1 MLFFLNDNI
10 QHNKSG
16 IEHAQIKRLHLFEMF
31 DEPAKIVTRK
41 YSNELHMVTAEA
53 GIADEDFVN
62 LFDYFQEARIFP
74 QKDVTIK
81 DLNIDPSWER
91 KADGINYN
99 YYRNGNRIMYVRRR
113 NDKEKHIIN
122 LQYFDHF
129 GKLLK
134 VSWYDNRGFISVEQV
149 YDWDGNIATENYLRP
164 DGSIAIQLE
173 HQKNKLNKVVGTYH
187 LFNCKGQ
194 DYQVAN
200 LDELRRF
207 FYDEIVTDPEL
218 VGDGPVGLVV
228 DRTYEVGWSVLHM
241 KHRVFRTMQL
251 HNDHVNDNSDM
262 LHSTLN
268 YNYTWGLNHVKDWDG
283 IITMTEAQAE
293 MIRKRIGDKKPVYA
307 INGVPVKS
315 NNQRTDMKYRIAGQ
329 IIYVGRLGEDK
340 QTGKL
345 IEIFT
350 RIHKKV
356 PTAKLT
362 LYGYGNPEDVNRY
375 KKQVDDAGLTGTVVF
390 AGYQVKLDPAYN
402 TAQLF
407 MDASRIDAQ
416 PLAMG
421 EALSHGVP
429 VVTYDYMYGPSEMVK
444 SGVNGELVPLNNAK
458 KMEKAAVD
466 ILTDPKLLQKLSTGA
481 YDSLDAISNLNT
493 WKQWNALA

>member
-1 MLFFLNDNI
+1 MFFFVNQYLLSND
-10 QHNKSG
+10 SS
-16 IEHAQIKRLHLFEMF
+16 IEHAEMKRLKLFKDHNAE
-31 DEPAKIVTRK
+31 AKLVTRN
-41 YSNELHMVTAEA
+41 YDQIIHATLQRFCLTDDQLVNMYDFFAGTTDYVGHDLHVS
-53 GIADEDFVN
+53 
-62 LFDYFQEARIFP
+62 
-74 QKDVTIK
+74 
-81 DLNIDPSWER
+81 DLNLPIEYQVGTGNNYQEVKDGDRLVCIVYFTGGTVGLVNHIDWFDVAGNVTLRQQYDLRGFKSVDQFIGEDGQISFER
-91 KADGINYN
+91 
-99 YYRNGNRIMYVRRR
+99 YYRPDQSIYMERYYVKSVQ
-113 NDKEKHIIN
+113 NTPIN
-122 LQYFDHF
+122 SLNVLKNYQGHDRFFD
-129 GKLLK
+129 
-134 VSWYDNRGFISVEQV
+134 SEED
-149 YDWDGNIATENYLRP
+149 
-164 DGSIAIQLE
+164 
-173 HQKNKLNKVVGTYH
+173 
-187 LFNCKGQ
+187 LF
-194 DYQVAN
+194 AFF
-200 LDELRRF
+200 LDELNKANGENNVFIADRPAVA
-207 FYDEIVTDPEL
+207 IQ
-218 VGDGPVGLVV
+218 PV
-228 DRTYEVGWSVLHM
+228 M
-241 KHRVFRTMQL
+241 NMQTAAKKYL
-251 HNDHVNDNSDM
+251 WMAMNHVNDGNNLKTGPLNPM
-262 LHSTLN
+262 LQGPLTTDLD
-268 YNYTWGLNHVKDWDG
+268 KWDG

-407 MDASRIDAQ
+407 MDTSRIDAQ

>member
-1 MLFFLNDNI
+1 M
-10 QHNKSG
+10 NKANG
-16 IEHAQIKRLHLFEMF
+16 ENNVF
-31 DEPAKIVTRK
+31 
-41 YSNELHMVTAEA
+41 
-53 GIADEDFVN
+53 IAD
-62 LFDYFQEARIFP
+62 
-74 QKDVTIK
+74 
-81 DLNIDPSWER
+81 
-91 KADGINYN
+91 
-99 YYRNGNRIMYVRRR
+99 
-113 NDKEKHIIN
+113 
-122 LQYFDHF
+122 
-129 GKLLK
+129 
-134 VSWYDNRGFISVEQV
+134 
-149 YDWDGNIATENYLRP
+149 RP
-164 DGSIAIQLE
+164 AVAIQ
-173 HQKNKLNKVVGTYH
+173 
-187 LFNCKGQ
+187 
-194 DYQVAN
+194 
-200 LDELRRF
+200 
-207 FYDEIVTDPEL
+207 
-218 VGDGPVGLVV
+218 PV
-228 DRTYEVGWSVLHM
+228 M
-241 KHRVFRTMQL
+241 NMQTAAKKYL
-251 HNDHVNDNSDM
+251 WMAMNHVNDGNNLKTGPLNPM
-262 LHSTLN
+262 LQGPLTTDLD
-268 YNYTWGLNHVKDWDG
+268 KWDG

-407 MDASRIDAQ
+407 MDTSRIDAQ

>member
-1 MLFFLNDNI
+1 MFFFVNQYLLSND
-10 QHNKSG
+10 SS
-16 IEHAQIKRLHLFEMF
+16 IEHAEMKRLKLFKDHNAE
-31 DEPAKIVTRK
+31 AKLVTRN
-41 YSNELHMVTAEA
+41 YDQIIHATLQRFGLTDDQLVNMYDFFAGTTDYVGHDLHVS
-53 GIADEDFVN
+53 
-62 LFDYFQEARIFP
+62 
-74 QKDVTIK
+74 
-81 DLNIDPSWER
+81 DLNLPIEYQVGTGNNYQEVKDGDRLVCIVYFTGGTVGLVNHIDWFDV
-91 KADGINYN
+91 A
-99 YYRNGNRIMYVRRR
+99 GNVTLRQ
-113 NDKEKHIIN
+113 
-122 LQYFDHF
+122 QYD
-129 GKLLK
+129 L
-134 VSWYDNRGFISVEQV
+134 RGFKSVDQFIGEASGH
-149 YDWDGNIATENYLRP
+149 DRFFDSEE
-164 DGSIAIQLE
+164 D
-173 HQKNKLNKVVGTYH
+173 
-187 LFNCKGQ
+187 LF
-194 DYQVAN
+194 AFF
-200 LDELRRF
+200 LDELNKANGENNVFIADRPAVA
-207 FYDEIVTDPEL
+207 IQ
-218 VGDGPVGLVV
+218 PV
-228 DRTYEVGWSVLHM
+228 M
-241 KHRVFRTMQL
+241 NMQTAAKKYL
-251 HNDHVNDNSDM
+251 WMAMNHVNDGNNLKTGPLNPM
-262 LHSTLN
+262 LQGPLTTDLD
-268 YNYTWGLNHVKDWDG
+268 KWDG

-407 MDASRIDAQ
+407 MDTSRIDAQ